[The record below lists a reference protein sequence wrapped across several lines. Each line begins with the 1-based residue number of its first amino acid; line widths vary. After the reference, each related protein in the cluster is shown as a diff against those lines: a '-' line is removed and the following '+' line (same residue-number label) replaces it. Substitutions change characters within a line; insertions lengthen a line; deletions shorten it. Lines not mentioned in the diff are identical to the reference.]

1 MAGLVGET
9 MAASRSRVKA
19 VGVSDLLMMGAVAG
33 LFAGFLF
40 ILANMWYAPTQNLPA
55 TAPFNAIGTI
65 FYRDAMPQMTAAYA
79 IVGLITHFSLSIAF
93 GVTFALLVV
102 PLLSNTRALIA
113 GAIVYGVLLY
123 IVNYQILGR
132 IVFKFFDPSN
142 PMGPDPTFALF
153 THIIIFPLGIIP
165 FFLTIVNRRGSAPA
179 AHAAAERVDA
189 ERVGTRPVGAPE
201 RPTTPAS
208 GRGT

>member
-1 MAGLVGET
+1 MATLGNT
-9 MAASRSRVKA
+9 MAATRSRVKEL
-19 VGVSDLLMMGAVAG
+19 GFSDLLMVGAVAG

-65 FYRDAMPQMTAAYA
+65 FYRDPMPQLTPAYA

-102 PLLSNTRALIA
+102 PLLSNTRALIF
-113 GAIVYGVLLY
+113 GAVGYGVLLY

-132 IVFKFFDPSN
+132 LVFKFFDPSN
-142 PMGPDPTFALF
+142 PMGPDPTFAVF
-153 THIIIFPLGIIP
+153 THVVIFPLGLIP
-165 FFLTIVNRRGSAPA
+165 FFLTMVYRRRRAPV
-179 AHAAAERVDA
+179 AHTAAERPEEPKHA
-189 ERVGTRPVGAPE
+189 TSPTSE
-201 RPTTPAS
+201 RPA
-208 GRGT
+208 